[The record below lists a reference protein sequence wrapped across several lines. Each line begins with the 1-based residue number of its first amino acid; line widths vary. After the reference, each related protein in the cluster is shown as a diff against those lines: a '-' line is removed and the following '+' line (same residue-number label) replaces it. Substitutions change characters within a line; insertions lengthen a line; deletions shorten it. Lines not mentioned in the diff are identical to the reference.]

1 MAIDSVYQTDKRPVE
16 LVISIKNAHVRVLR
30 GSREGKGQLIECDVH
45 RNNNIGKVGIETG
58 RAFMI

>member
-1 MAIDSVYQTDKRPVE
+1 ME
-16 LVISIKNAHVRVLR
+16 LAISIKNAQVRDLM
-30 GSREGKGQLIECDVH
+30 EGKGQLNLNVMCVH

>member
-1 MAIDSVYQTDKRPVE
+1 ME
-16 LVISIKNAHVRVLR
+16 LAVSIKNAHVRVLR
-30 GSREGKGQLIECDVH
+30 GLREGKGQLIECDVH

>member
-1 MAIDSVYQTDKRPVE
+1 ME
-16 LVISIKNAHVRVLR
+16 LAVSIKNVHVRVLR
-30 GSREGKGQLIECDVH
+30 GLREGKGQLIECDVH